1 MLSGQFDPTEKLCF
15 SGSFRGSG
23 NLLLA
28 LPSLFPEPPIP
39 LVSQS
44 WKIKHLRRRN
54 RPWESPNSQFGM
66 CYVVCASVL
75 NSVSLSFF
83 WLCSMLATTL
93 VVGYHVVLVIFSFST
108 SSSPSPSPSFPLS
121 FPLEGG
127 YSCGCIIGLNLC
139 TSWLEIKYS
148 LSFLSYLGYQLVWV
162 FVSPSSQLI
171 YWNLIPNM
179 TVVICEAFSGWLCH
193 GVGPPSMHSCSY
205 KRGFSMKWGHHEPMQ
220 FMRSCGVSPGT
231 KCTTT
236 LVLGSGLHTCER

>member
-44 WKIKHLRRRN
+44 WKIKHLRRRK

-93 VVGYHVVLVIFSFST
+93 VESRISCSISDLLFLYLLFSFPFT
-108 SSSPSPSPSFPLS
+108 LLPSLFPLR
-121 FPLEGG
+121 
-127 YSCGCIIGLNLC
+127 
-139 TSWLEIKYS
+139 
-148 LSFLSYLGYQLVWV
+148 
-162 FVSPSSQLI
+162 
-171 YWNLIPNM
+171 
-179 TVVICEAFSGWLCH
+179 GWLFLW
-193 GVGPPSMHSCSY
+193 VY
-205 KRGFSMKWGHHEPMQ
+205 YWVE
-220 FMRSCGVSPGT
+220 FMYLLAGD
-231 KCTTT
+231 
-236 LVLGSGLHTCER
+236 